1 MRLNLSAF
9 GREPVT
15 PQQQLFSM
23 GLASIALF
31 LSLSQSFT
39 LVKAPSAR
47 PKAPAAR
54 KMATTY
60 MVVKRRQDAP
70 ADRSPFHA
78 TERVLR

>member
-1 MRLNLSAF
+1 MSRNLFAG
-9 GREPVT
+9 GRDPVT
-15 PQQQLFSM
+15 PQQQLFAM

-39 LVKAPSAR
+39 LVKSPSAR

-54 KMATTY
+54 KMAKTY
-60 MVVKRRQDAP
+60 MVVKRRQDVP
-70 ADRSPFHA
+70 ADRSPFHT